1 MTTIIISLV
10 VLLVVLMMGV
20 PVPFAFFA
28 STITIFLM
36 GDYPSF
42 LFLPRFGYAQI
53 SSIILIAIPLFV
65 TSGKLMER
73 GGIGEALVD
82 LVNCFVGRVKGG
94 LGAVSVVAC
103 AAFGAISGSGFA
115 TLSAIGSIMFP
126 RMYAAGY
133 PRGHCAAIVSSG
145 ALMSLLI
152 PPSLNQILYAW
163 VAGQSV
169 LACFMST
176 LVPGLMLVALFSIVN
191 FWLLRK
197 NETIILDAPMP
208 MPVRVKKT
216 GKQFLWTLPALMMPF
231 IILGG
236 IYGGF
241 MTPTEAAAVS
251 IVWAL
256 PVGVFFYKGLNSL
269 KVLVKCLLDAV
280 TTAGVIMIMLFS
292 VMIMCNL
299 YIRENLPQMIMDNL
313 LMISDNPAV
322 LIIIVNLFMILIG
335 MIMDDTSAILMTTPI
350 LLPVVM
356 QLGIHPV
363 HFAAILGVN
372 IGMGCVMPPT
382 APFLFL
388 GSRVGKVPVTE
399 MLPTSFWLLLFA
411 WLPALILTT
420 YIPGLALALPRAM
433 GLVTI

>member
-1 MTTIIISLV
+1 MFTVIVSLI
-10 VLLVVLMMGV
+10 VLIVVLMIGV

-28 STITIFLM
+28 STLTIVILGGYDFIFLP
-36 GDYPSF
+36 YY
-42 LFLPRFGYAQI
+42 GYAQVG
-53 SSIILIAIPLFV
+53 SIILVAIPLFV

-73 GGIGEALVD
+73 GGIGEALID
-82 LVNCFVGRVKGG
+82 LINCFVGRIKGG
-94 LGAVSVVAC
+94 LGAVMVIAC
-103 AAFGAISGSGFA
+103 AVFGSISGSGFA
-115 TLSAIGSIMFP
+115 TLSCIGSIMLP
-126 RMYAAGY
+126 RMYEAGY
-133 PRGHCAAIVSSG
+133 PKGHCAALVSSG

-163 VAGQSV
+163 VGGQSV
-169 LACFMST
+169 LACFFAT
-176 LVPGLMLVALFSIVN
+176 LVPGLILVVLFSVTN
-191 FWLLRK
+191 FWLLR
-197 NETIILDAPMP
+197 NNTSIIILDQIPKHERLP
-208 MPVRVKKT
+208 RTVKSAV
-216 GKQFLWTLPALMMPF
+216 WALPAMITPL

-251 IVWAL
+251 IVYAL
-256 PVGVFFYKGLNSL
+256 PIGIWFYKGLKNP
-269 KVLVKCLLDAV
+269 KVIIACMIDAF

-292 VMIMCNL
+292 VMIMCRL
-299 YIRENLPQMIMDNL
+299 YIMENLPQMIMEFL
-313 LMISDNPAV
+313 LKVSDNPSI

-335 MIMDDTSAILMTTPI
+335 MIMDDTSAILLTTPI
-350 LLPVVM
+350 LLPVVL

-399 MLPTSFWLLLFA
+399 MLGTSFWLLIFA
-411 WLPALILTT
+411 WLPTLILVT
-420 YIPGLALALPRAM
+420 YVPGLALALPRAM
-433 GLVTI
+433 GLV

>member
-1 MTTIIISLV
+1 MTTIIISLI
-10 VLLVVLMMGV
+10 VLIVVLMMGV

-28 STITIFLM
+28 STISIVLL
-36 GDYPSF
+36 GGYDF
-42 LFLPRFGYAQI
+42 LFLPHYGYAQVG
-53 SSIILIAIPLFV
+53 SIILVAIPLFV

-82 LVNCFVGRVKGG
+82 LINCFVGRIKGG
-94 LGAVSVVAC
+94 LGAVMVVAC
-103 AAFGAISGSGFA
+103 ALFGSISGSGFA
-115 TLSAIGSIMFP
+115 TLSAIGSIMLP
-126 RMYAAGY
+126 RMYEAGY
-133 PRGHCAAIVSSG
+133 PKGHCAALVSSG

-169 LACFMST
+169 LGCFMST
-176 LVPGLMLVALFSIVN
+176 LVPGLILVVLFSAVN

-197 NETIILDAPMP
+197 NTTIKLNDPMP
-208 MPVRVKKT
+208 RDVRIKETTKRT
-216 GKQFLWTLPALMMPF
+216 LWALPALITPL

-251 IVWAL
+251 IVYAL
-256 PVGVFFYKGLNSL
+256 PVGIWFYKGLNSP
-269 KVLVKCLLDAV
+269 KVIVQCMLDAV

-292 VMIMCNL
+292 VMIMCRL
-299 YIRENLPQMIMDNL
+299 YIMENLPQMIMDTL
-313 LMISDNPAV
+313 LTVSDNPAI

-335 MIMDDTSAILMTTPI
+335 MIMDDTSAILLTTPI

-411 WLPALILTT
+411 WLPALIMTT
-420 YIPGLALALPRAM
+420 YVPSLSLALPRAM
-433 GLVTI
+433 GLV